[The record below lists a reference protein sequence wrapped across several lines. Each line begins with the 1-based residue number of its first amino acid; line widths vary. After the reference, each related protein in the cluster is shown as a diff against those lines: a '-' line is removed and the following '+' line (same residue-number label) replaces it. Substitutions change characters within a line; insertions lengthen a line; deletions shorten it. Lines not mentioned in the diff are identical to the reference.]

1 MNLRTS
7 SQVHNFALKHS
18 IVLAFYARNNESSI
32 YAFEE
37 NDTKK
42 EEKRLNV
49 LYSICYT
56 LQQWC
61 PLQLVPKEA

>member
-18 IVLAFYARNNESSI
+18 IGLAFYARNNVSSI
-32 YAFEE
+32 DAFQE

-42 EEKRLNV
+42 EEKR
-49 LYSICYT
+49 
-56 LQQWC
+56 
-61 PLQLVPKEA
+61 